1 MKKGLAILAALAMV
15 IMMAA
20 CGADAIP
27 TKAPTDK
34 PAESTAEV
42 KPAESTPAATQAPET
57 KAETKPVETQAPESK
72 PAETKP
78 AETQAPETKP
88 VETTPAATQPP
99 ETKPVETTPAATQPP
114 ETKPVE
120 TQPVAGKDE
129 YYKTYLGSE
138 DMKVLSQNV
147 RMAMLLNGEEA
158 YAMTYASDALIME
171 AAGGKIELYR
181 DGGKLYAHVY
191 VKPTDGGEGED
202 NWYSCEIPEGE
213 DPFESFGGPEN
224 IFEDVDGEDMD
235 VTYLDSF
242 IEDGVEYDRILMKDA
257 SGTSDPDSPQEA
269 VLTVKADTHEIV
281 RMEMEMADPED
292 PETVQG
298 MVMDFLP
305 DDAIAMP
312 AGIEAEESDYQTVL
326 MTVFLGMMSLMG
338 DFM

>member
-1 MKKGLAILAALAMV
+1 MKKGLAILAALALV

-42 KPAESTPAATQAPET
+42 KPAESTPAATQPAET
-57 KAETKPVETQAPESK
+57 QPAETKPAETQAPESK

-78 AETQAPETKP
+78 AETQ
-88 VETTPAATQPP
+88 VP

-138 DMKVLSQNV
+138 DMKALSQNV

-213 DPFESFGGPEN
+213 DPFESFGGPSN

-257 SGTSDPDSPQEA
+257 TGSSDSDSPQEA
-269 VLTVKADTHEIV
+269 VLTVRADTHEIV
-281 RMEMEMADPED
+281 RMEMEMVDSED
-292 PETVQG
+292 PENVQG
-298 MVMDFLP
+298 MQMDFLA
-305 DDAIAMP
+305 DDAVAMP

>member
-15 IMMAA
+15 IMVAA

-42 KPAESTPAATQAPET
+42 KPAESTPAATQP
-57 KAETKPVETQAPESK
+57 AETKPAETKPAETQAP
-72 PAETKP
+72 ETKP

-138 DMKVLSQNV
+138 DMKTLSQNI

-191 VKPTDGGEGED
+191 VKPADGGEGED

-292 PETVQG
+292 PENVQG